1 MLCCGVHEPETH
13 AMGRPWAGTAHA
25 WDIGGGGGG
34 GGGEGR
40 GERGGGGWVEARG
53 RKGREAEE

>member
-25 WDIGGGGGG
+25 WDSGG

-40 GERGGGGWVEARG
+40 GGRGGGGGVEARG
-53 RKGREAEE
+53 RGGRLKSDRLGS